1 MGTLES
7 NVIKALEP
15 IINQSNDQEDPR
27 VIALSKYLDL
37 ALEPNITYESND
49 IYSFDGEEYMIL
61 TDDEADEKVAEYIK
75 DSVWAFNPSFLSS
88 HSDIDEGVFKLLQD
102 KCESANEAVLK
113 LIKDFDKFVED
124 AVGTDGR
131 GHFLSSYD
139 GEENEIGLFKFF
151 CPEYNNET
159 YYIYRTN

>member
-75 DSVWAFNPSFLSS
+75 DSVWAFNPSFLSC
-88 HSDIDEGVFKLLQD
+88 HSGIDQDVFKLLQE
-102 KCESANEAVLK
+102 KCESANEAILK
-113 LIKDFDKFVED
+113 LIKDFDHFVED
-124 AVGTDGR
+124 AVASDGR

-139 GEENEIGLFKFF
+139 GYENEQELD
-151 CPEYNNET
+151 NET
-159 YYIYRTN
+159 YYIYRTI

>member
-27 VIALSKYLDL
+27 VMALSKYLDL

-75 DSVWAFNPSFLSS
+75 DSVWAFNPSFLSC
-88 HSDIDEGVFKLLQD
+88 HSGIDQDVFKLLQE
-102 KCESANEAVLK
+102 KCESANEAILK
-113 LIKDFDKFVED
+113 LIKDFDHFVED
-124 AVGTDGR
+124 AVASDGR

-139 GEENEIGLFKFF
+139 GYENEQ
-151 CPEYNNET
+151 EHDRET

>member
-27 VIALSKYLDL
+27 VMALSKYLDL
-37 ALEPNITYESND
+37 ELEPNITYESND

-75 DSVWAFNPSFLSS
+75 DSVWAFNPSFLSC
-88 HSDIDEGVFKLLQD
+88 HSGIDQDVFKLLQE
-102 KCESANEAVLK
+102 KCESANEAILK
-113 LIKDFDKFVED
+113 LIKDFDHFVED
-124 AVGTDGR
+124 AVASDGR

-139 GEENEIGLFKFF
+139 GYENEQ
-151 CPEYNNET
+151 EHDRET

>member
-61 TDDEADEKVAEYIK
+61 TDDETDEKVAEYIK
-75 DSVWAFNPSFLSS
+75 ETVWAFNPSFLSC
-88 HSDIDEGVFKLLQD
+88 HSGIDQDVFKLLQE
-102 KCESANEAVLK
+102 KCESANEAILK
-113 LIKDFDKFVED
+113 LIKDFDHFVED
-124 AVGTDGR
+124 AVASDGR

-139 GEENEIGLFKFF
+139 GYENEQ
-151 CPEYNNET
+151 EHDNET

>member
-61 TDDEADEKVAEYIK
+61 TDDEADEKVAEHIK
-75 DSVWAFNPSFLSS
+75 DSVWAFNPSFLSC
-88 HSDIDEGVFKLLQD
+88 HSGIDQDVFKLLQE
-102 KCESANEAVLK
+102 KCESANEAILK
-113 LIKDFDKFVED
+113 LIKDFDHFVED
-124 AVGTDGR
+124 AVASDGR

-139 GEENEIGLFKFF
+139 GYENEQ
-151 CPEYNNET
+151 EHDNET

>member
-27 VIALSKYLDL
+27 VMALSKYLDL

-49 IYSFDGEEYMIL
+49 IYSFGNEEYMIL

-75 DSVWAFNPSFLSS
+75 ETVWAFNPSFLSC
-88 HSDIDEGVFKLLQD
+88 HSGIDEDVFKLLQE
-102 KCESANEAVLK
+102 KCESANEAILK
-113 LIKDFDKFVED
+113 LIKDFDHFVED
-124 AVGTDGR
+124 AIASDGR
-131 GHFLSSYD
+131 GHFLSGYD
-139 GEENEIGLFKFF
+139 GEENDHEHD
-151 CPEYNNET
+151 NET

>member
-1 MGTLES
+1 MGTLEN
-7 NVIKALEP
+7 NVIKALKP
-15 IINQSNDQEDPR
+15 IVKNLDNPR
-27 VIALSKYLDL
+27 IKALAKYLEL
-37 ALEPNITYESND
+37 TKEEEQEIYYESYD
-49 IYSFDGEEYMIL
+49 IYCFGNEEYMIL

-88 HSDIDEGVFKLLQD
+88 HSGIDEGVFKLLQD

>member
-75 DSVWAFNPSFLSS
+75 DSVWAFNPSFLSC
-88 HSDIDEGVFKLLQD
+88 HSGIDQDVFKLLQE
-102 KCESANEAVLK
+102 KCESANEAILK
-113 LIKDFDKFVED
+113 LIKDFDHFVED
-124 AVGTDGR
+124 AVASDGR

-139 GEENEIGLFKFF
+139 GYENEQ
-151 CPEYNNET
+151 EHDRET

>member
-75 DSVWAFNPSFLSS
+75 DSVWAFNPSFLSC
-88 HSDIDEGVFKLLQD
+88 HSGIDQDVFKLLQD
-102 KCESANEAVLK
+102 KCESANEAILK
-113 LIKDFDKFVED
+113 LIKDFDHFVED
-124 AVGTDGR
+124 AVASDGR

-139 GEENEIGLFKFF
+139 GYENEQ
-151 CPEYNNET
+151 EHDNET

>member
-1 MGTLES
+1 MGILEN

-15 IINQSNDQEDPR
+15 IVKNLDNPR
-27 VIALSKYLDL
+27 IKALAKYLEL
-37 ALEPNITYESND
+37 TKEEEKEIYYESYD
-49 IYSFDGEEYMIL
+49 IYCYGNQEYLVL
-61 TDDEADEKVAEYIK
+61 TDDEADEKVAENIK

-139 GEENEIGLFKFF
+139 GEENDHEHD
-151 CPEYNNET
+151 NET
-159 YYIYRTN
+159 YYIYQTN

>member
-1 MGTLES
+1 MGTLEN
-7 NVIKALEP
+7 NVIKALKP
-15 IINQSNDQEDPR
+15 IVKNLDNPR
-27 VIALSKYLDL
+27 IKALAKYLEL
-37 ALEPNITYESND
+37 TKEEEKEIYYESYD
-49 IYSFDGEEYMIL
+49 IYCYGNQEYLVL

>member
-75 DSVWAFNPSFLSS
+75 YSVWAFNPSFLSC
-88 HSDIDEGVFKLLQD
+88 HSGIDQDVFKLLQD
-102 KCESANEAVLK
+102 KCESANEAILK
-113 LIKDFDKFVED
+113 LIKDFDHFVED
-124 AVGTDGR
+124 AVASDGR

-139 GEENEIGLFKFF
+139 GYENEQ
-151 CPEYNNET
+151 EHDNET

>member
-1 MGTLES
+1 MGTLEN

-15 IINQSNDQEDPR
+15 IVKNLDNPR
-27 VIALSKYLDL
+27 IKALAKYLEL
-37 ALEPNITYESND
+37 TKEEEKEIYYESYD
-49 IYSFDGEEYMIL
+49 IYCYGNEEYLVL

-88 HSDIDEGVFKLLQD
+88 HSGIDEGVFKLLQD

-124 AVGTDGR
+124 AVATDGR
-131 GHFLSSYD
+131 GHFISSYD
-139 GEENEIGLFKFF
+139 GEENDHEHD
-151 CPEYNNET
+151 NET

>member
-75 DSVWAFNPSFLSS
+75 DSVWAFNPSFLSC
-88 HSDIDEGVFKLLQD
+88 HSGIDQDVFKLLQE
-102 KCESANEAVLK
+102 KCESANEAILK
-113 LIKDFDKFVED
+113 LIKDFDHFVED
-124 AVGTDGR
+124 AVASDGR

-139 GEENEIGLFKFF
+139 GYENEQ
-151 CPEYNNET
+151 EHDNET

>member
-1 MGTLES
+1 MSTLES

-75 DSVWAFNPSFLSS
+75 ETVWAFNPSFLSC
-88 HSDIDEGVFKLLQD
+88 HSGIDEDVFKLLQE
-102 KCESANEAVLK
+102 KCESANEAILK
-113 LIKDFDKFVED
+113 LIKDFDHFVED
-124 AVGTDGR
+124 AVASDGR

-139 GEENEIGLFKFF
+139 GYENEQ
-151 CPEYNNET
+151 EHDRET

>member
-1 MGTLES
+1 MGTLEN
-7 NVIKALEP
+7 NVIKALKP
-15 IINQSNDQEDPR
+15 IVKNLDNPR
-27 VIALSKYLDL
+27 IKALSKYLEL
-37 ALEPNITYESND
+37 TKEEEKEIYYESYD
-49 IYSFDGEEYMIL
+49 IYCFGNEEYMIL

-102 KCESANEAVLK
+102 KSESANEAILK

>member
-15 IINQSNDQEDPR
+15 IINQSNDQEDFR
-27 VIALSKYLDL
+27 VVALSKH
-37 ALEPNITYESND
+37 LELTEEEEKEIHYESND
-49 IYSFDGEEYMIL
+49 TYCFGNEEYMIL

-75 DSVWAFNPSFLSS
+75 DSVWAFNPSFLSC
-88 HSDIDEGVFKLLQD
+88 HSGIDEDVFKLLQE
-102 KCESANEAVLK
+102 KCESANEAILK
-113 LIKDFDKFVED
+113 LIKDFDHFVED
-124 AVGTDGR
+124 AVASDGR

-139 GEENEIGLFKFF
+139 GYENEQ
-151 CPEYNNET
+151 EHDRET

>member
-27 VIALSKYLDL
+27 VMALSKYLDL

-49 IYSFDGEEYMIL
+49 IYSFGNEEYMIL

-75 DSVWAFNPSFLSS
+75 ETVWAFNPSFLSC
-88 HSDIDEGVFKLLQD
+88 HSGIDQDVFKLLQE
-102 KCESANEAVLK
+102 KCESANEAILK
-113 LIKDFDKFVED
+113 LIKDFDHFVED
-124 AVGTDGR
+124 AVASDGR

-139 GEENEIGLFKFF
+139 GYENEQ
-151 CPEYNNET
+151 EHDNET

>member
-1 MGTLES
+1 MGTLEN
-7 NVIKALEP
+7 NVIKALKP
-15 IINQSNDQEDPR
+15 IVKNLDNPR
-27 VIALSKYLDL
+27 IKALSKYLEL
-37 ALEPNITYESND
+37 TKEEEKEIYYESYD
-49 IYSFDGEEYMIL
+49 IYCFGNEEYMIL

>member
-1 MGTLES
+1 MGTLEN

-15 IINQSNDQEDPR
+15 IVKNLDNPR
-27 VIALSKYLDL
+27 IKALAKYLEL
-37 ALEPNITYESND
+37 TKEEEKEIHYESYD
-49 IYSFDGEEYMIL
+49 IYCYGNEEYLVL

-88 HSDIDEGVFKLLQD
+88 HSGIDEGVFKLLQD

-113 LIKDFDKFVED
+113 LIKDFDNFVED
-124 AVGTDGR
+124 AVATDGR
-131 GHFLSSYD
+131 GHFISSYD
-139 GEENEIGLFKFF
+139 GEENDHEHD
-151 CPEYNNET
+151 NET